1 MEQQQDRHSLMLTY
15 RNCST
20 HYAPSTK
27 TMQAGT
33 ASGYA
38 FICTHGGEAIGRV
51 KTQSPRR
58 VSTNDRCKGDAI
70 GAGRKSSTY

>member
-1 MEQQQDRHSLMLTY
+1 MAQQQDRHSLMLTY

-20 HYAPSTK
+20 HYAPSLK
-27 TMQAGT
+27 TMQADT

-38 FICTHGGEAIGRV
+38 SICTPGGEAIGKV

-58 VSTNDRCKGDAI
+58 ASTKGRRKGDAI
-70 GAGRKSSTY
+70 GAGSQ